1 MKKTVLF
8 LCTHNSARSQMA
20 EGLLRLLYGNRYE
33 AFSAGVEPTHVHPAA
48 IQVMNEIGVD
58 MSNHRSKSIEEFQEK
73 TFDYVV
79 TVCSHAKETCPFFPG
94 KQVLHQGF
102 DDPAA
107 FASSSDETI
116 QKFRNIR
123 DEIHEWIKQTFQ

>member
-33 AFSAGVEPTHVHPAA
+33 AFSAGVEPTRVHPAA